1 MEDKL
6 YILGKSNYA
15 LAIIFDIVKL
25 RRWKV
30 DLVVVQNI
38 PEEENTSADSAFAN
52 GISYQEI
59 TLSDFDPQ
67 ENDEFIIGSIGKS
80 RMKIKTF
87 FEVEYGI
94 QSKQYRSII
103 HPSAVI
109 ADTVSLGKG
118 LHIGPMSV
126 IAPYATLKDHA
137 TINRNVSV
145 GHHTTLEAFACLNPG
160 VNVSGLCSIGENT
173 TIGAGSTVLDRI
185 SLGNGSIIGAASVVT
200 RNITEGVVA
209 YGSPAKVVRKIE

>member
-1 MEDKL
+1 MKNKL

-25 RRWKV
+25 REWKV
-30 DLVVVQNI
+30 DLIIVQNI
-38 PEEENTSADSAFAN
+38 AESENSSTEFPFEN

-59 TLSDFDPQ
+59 GLSDFNPSA
-67 ENDEFIIGSIGKS
+67 EDEFIIGSIGKS
-80 RMKIKTF
+80 RLKIKTF
-87 FEVEYGI
+87 FEREYGI
-94 QSKQYRSII
+94 QSEQYRSII

-109 ADTVSLGKG
+109 AESVSLGKG

-126 IAPYATLKDHA
+126 IAPFANLKDHS

-160 VNVSGLCSIGENT
+160 VNVSGICSIGENVM
-173 TIGAGSTVLDRI
+173 IGAGATVLDQI
-185 SLGNGSIIGAASVVT
+185 SIGSGSIIGAGSIVT
-200 RNITEGVVA
+200 RNIEGGVVA
-209 YGSPAKVVRKIE
+209 FGSPAKVIRRTE